1 MLEQFRRT
9 LGLTFARWR
18 FGGRGEEQ
26 VSFTRSVSDAR
37 HALLILP
44 FERLD
49 LVPIAPV
56 LEVLRRKFQD
66 KHITV
71 ITPMH
76 SVDLMRSLPQGRFV
90 RVEEKEISPFFLPR
104 ASMMQRMPRTEYDL
118 AIDLNL
124 DFKIPSGYICRA
136 SNARVRVG
144 FAGTQSEVF
153 YNFLI
158 QTTPAPGKREVY
170 KRLAACLDMF

>member
-1 MLEQFRRT
+1 MLESLRRTTGLALARWHFRRRT
-9 LGLTFARWR
+9 
-18 FGGRGEEQ
+18 EEPI
-26 VSFTRSVSDAR
+26 SFTRAVSEAR

-44 FERLD
+44 LESLE

-56 LEVLRRKFQD
+56 LEVLRQKFQD

-71 ITPMH
+71 VTAMH
-76 SVDLMRSLPQGRFV
+76 SVELMRTLPQGRFI
-90 RVEEKEISPFFLPR
+90 RIDPADITPFYLPR
-104 ASMMQRMPRTEYDL
+104 ASMLQRVPRPSYDL

-124 DFKIPSGYICRA
+124 DFKLPSGYICRE

-144 FAGTQSEVF
+144 FAGTQSDLF

-158 QTTPAPGKREVY
+158 QTTAVPGKQRY
-170 KRLAACLDMF
+170 QQLAAYLEMF